1 MAISITF
8 SASCDYG
15 GETKELTSTATIDAS
30 EVTTGT
36 QTVGNTYEPIALASG
51 TLFHTAIFKNL
62 GTVDIAIRITA
73 SLYTTNQYAFYT
85 VPPGQVFVLPYIHA
99 TDGGPGNVNVAARSQ
114 SGTCD
119 VDYCIIS

>member
-8 SASCDYG
+8 SADSTYG

-36 QTVGNTYEPIALASG
+36 QTIGNTYEPLAIATG

-62 GTVDIAIRITA
+62 GTVDIAIRITLG
-73 SLYTTNQYAFYT
+73 LYTTNQYAFYT
-85 VPPGQVFVLPYIHA
+85 VPPGQIFVLPYIHS
-99 TDGGPGNVNVAARSQ
+99 TDAGPANVNVAARSQ

-119 VDYCIIS
+119 VDYCIIR